1 MLGLGDGGRCL
12 GELRGSLDDDDGPGV
27 VSVVIYR
34 RVFGRVEGGVAVVGQ
49 RGGSEAERGVRRFEV
64 GGGVGVLHRGHGV
77 GEKSGGGI

>member
-1 MLGLGDGGRCL
+1 VLGLGGGGRCL

-34 RVFGRVEGGVAVVGQ
+34 RVFGRVEGVAVVGE

-77 GEKSGGGI
+77 GENGGGGI